1 MLLLSLN
8 SSCQEK
14 SANSMET
21 QEKIPEAWEEMGNSP
36 LEYPAEVYQGGLEQR
51 DVNGEVL
58 NYRGLNHGLITGP
71 WGSDGGGMSRSWFV
85 PTHINCIWLSY
96 AEHTFYKIDVAIDH
110 DKMLRLF
117 QEGYPDS
124 LAFLNYGER
133 EKSYFH
139 SIITGFAPGGVV
151 VIWLAGG
158 GRQVEIGRYKG
169 VKYQL
174 NLSNEELEEIGYPTR
189 NLFDPKYREFIVTNK
204 DVVPLEVQKANKN
217 KPIPYGLW
225 DSYRTRYSWRPVFE
239 VQNEGIF
246 ESAYFEMING
256 EKEQLFDQTLINNIF
271 VKRALPQLIN
281 LGWRDKQGQ
290 KYGGKIIFDEE
301 EMINAFSE
309 IYKEDNTVEAELH
322 FVINQMNSF
331 VTAVLQQGDK
341 KIKLPKTKVNVYKA
355 QVD

>member
-8 SSCQEK
+8 CSCQEK
-14 SANSMET
+14 SATPMEAE
-21 QEKIPEAWEEMGNSP
+21 EKIPKAWEEMGNSP
-36 LEYPAEVYQGGLEQR
+36 LEYPAEVYQGGLERR

-71 WGSDGGGMSRSWFV
+71 WGSTGGGMSRSWFV

-124 LAFLNYGER
+124 LAFQNYGEKR
-133 EKSYFH
+133 KSYFN

-169 VKYQL
+169 VKY
-174 NLSNEELEEIGYPTR
+174 EVDAEEIAG
-189 NLFDPKYREFIVTNK
+189 LEQEVHVIFEQEFREAILSDSTVI
-204 DVVPLEVQKANKN
+204 PLEVQKANKN

-239 VQNEGIF
+239 VQKEGSV

-290 KYGGKIIFDEE
+290 KYGGYVKFDESE
-301 EMINAFSE
+301 IFKGFSE
-309 IYKEDNTVEAELH
+309 IAGNNPEAPITIEIKVNMTNT
-322 FVINQMNSF
+322 F
-331 VTAVLQQGDK
+331 VTATLISEDK
-341 KIKLPKTKVNVYKA
+341 KVPLKESEVKAYKSRRE
-355 QVD
+355 